1 MLRTGR
7 SIAALVAVAL
17 LWTGAAA
24 SAQEPSG
31 TSRSRARSL
40 HDALSDL
47 QKRGLKIIYSSQVVR
62 PDMRVPIEPRATSLR
77 RVLDELLSPHGLIA
91 QDGPGGT
98 VLIVKNPRARISKPE
113 PRELQPAA
121 PVASIPGG
129 ADAGGAPRFE
139 ETVEV
144 TDVEPGA
151 AMTGP
156 AGFAVR
162 PLEVSSL
169 AGGFEN
175 IFRTVQSLPGVTG
188 TDELGS
194 RIAVRGGSPDQNLT
208 VMDGVEI
215 HSPYRLI
222 FASEDLALV
231 GLASTFNPETI
242 ESFEFIPGAFDV
254 RHGDRLSSL
263 LVVKNRDGSEAAAL
277 QGSAFVGIADANAI
291 VEGKLP
297 RGAGS
302 WLVSARRSHL
312 ELVAERALAA
322 TLPSFH
328 DVQARVSWRPRP
340 RQRVSI
346 VGLAASEQTRL
357 IDSPASDAG
366 NVTKVRNDLLALT
379 FETAV
384 GSRGSSRTIASLSR
398 LADTLGAYERSFD
411 NSRGAN
417 TVDSIATGGLFA
429 FQVSRDIA
437 LRDVAIRQEFVFTPS
452 TRHWFDAGAE
462 AHRLETR
469 WAWRISGA
477 RSQHQAN
484 GSSIR
489 LGASLPGAFDSA
501 LNSYRFGAWLQDRWQ
516 VSPRFVV
523 QPGLRVDRSSVTRQ
537 ITVSPRIS
545 GTVNP
550 GYGLRLDAAFGIH
563 TQSPG
568 YEKVLQSDYFIDL
581 SQARSTNLRA
591 ERALHAVAGLQK
603 VLASGLKVRIDGYYK
618 RLSDL
623 IVGQLEADEERLAR
637 LSGYDVPPALSTAVP
652 TRAQITTLPLNHAT
666 GRAYGMEVY
675 AAHNG
680 GAVAAPLTGWVAYS
694 FGRADR
700 TAYGVTQPF
709 DYDRRHAVNAAAH
722 LRLGARV
729 DVSATGRWATGL
741 PRTPVRGVRLALI
754 DDADDVDGDGNRHE
768 QVPQR
773 DGLGHPV
780 FQPDLGGV
788 ANMNSA
794 RLPHFARLDARLS
807 YRPTWSSERWAFYL
821 DFINVLGSKNIT
833 QIDSALFFDPASDRP
848 GILEGAQ
855 DTGLGYFPSFGIR
868 FWF

>member
-7 SIAALVAVAL
+7 SIAAIVAVAL
-17 LWTGAAA
+17 LAAA
-24 SAQEPSG
+24 GTAYAQEAAAARVE
-31 TSRSRARSL
+31 SRRLEA
-40 HDALSDL
+40 ALADL

-62 PDMRVPIEPRATSLR
+62 PDMRVSVEPRATSLR

-91 QDGPGGT
+91 QAGPGGT
-98 VLIVKNPRARISKPE
+98 VLVVKNPRARISKPE
-113 PRELQPAA
+113 PREVQLAA
-121 PVASIPGG
+121 PVASIPAGG
-129 ADAGGAPRFE
+129 DAGGAPRFE

-144 TDVEPGA
+144 TEVEPRA
-151 AMTGP
+151 ATTGP
-156 AGFAVR
+156 AGFTVR

-175 IFRTVQSLPGVTG
+175 IFRTLQSLPGVTG

-215 HSPYRLI
+215 HNPYRLI

-263 LVVKNRDGSEAAAL
+263 LVVKNREGSQAEAL

-291 VEGKLP
+291 LEGKLP
-297 RGAGS
+297 RGAAGS

-312 ELVAERALAA
+312 DLVAERALGA
-322 TLPSFH
+322 TLPSFQ
-328 DVQARVSWRPRP
+328 DLQARVSWRPRP
-340 RQRVSI
+340 RQRLSI
-346 VGLAASEQTRL
+346 IGLAANERTRF
-357 IDSPASDAG
+357 IDRPASDAG
-366 NVTKVRNDLLALT
+366 NLTKVRNDLLALT
-379 FETAV
+379 FESGV
-384 GSRGSSRTIASLSR
+384 RSRGSSRTIASFSR
-398 LADTLGAYERSFD
+398 LADTLSAYERSFD

-417 TVDSIATGGLFA
+417 TVESIATGGLLA
-429 FQVSRDIA
+429 FQVSRHIA
-437 LRDVAIRQEFVFTPS
+437 LRDVAIRQEFAFKPS

-462 AHRLETR
+462 AHRLDTR
-469 WAWRISGA
+469 WEWRISGA

-489 LGASLPGAFDSA
+489 LGASLPGAFDSSVG
-501 LNSYRFGAWLQDRWQ
+501 SYRVGAWLQDRWQ

-523 QPGLRVDRSSVTRQ
+523 QPGLRVDRSSLTAKPAL
-537 ITVSPRIS
+537 SPRIS
-545 GTVNP
+545 STINP
-550 GYGLRLDAAFGIH
+550 GHGLRIDAALGIH

-581 SQARSTNLRA
+581 SPARSSKLQA

-603 VLASGLKVRIDGYYK
+603 VLESGLKVRIDGYYK

-623 IVGQLEADEERLAR
+623 IVGQLETNEERLAR
-637 LSGYDVPPALSTAVP
+637 LSGYDIPPALWSAVP
-652 TRAQITTLPLNHAT
+652 TGAEITTVPVNHAT

-675 AAHNG
+675 AAHG
-680 GAVAAPLTGWVAYS
+680 GGTAAAPLTGWAAYS

-709 DYDRRHAVNAAAH
+709 DYDRRHSVSAATRM
-722 LRLGARV
+722 RLGARL
-729 DVSATGRWATGL
+729 DLSATGRWATGL

-754 DDADDVDGDGNRHE
+754 ADADDVDGDGNRNE

-773 DGLGHPV
+773 DALGHPV

-788 ANMNSA
+788 ANINSA
-794 RLPHFARLDARLS
+794 RLPHFARLDARLT
-807 YRPTWSSERWAFYL
+807 YRPTWSGERWAFYVDL
-821 DFINVLGSKNIT
+821 INVLNSKNIA

-848 GILEGAQ
+848 GIVEGAQ
-855 DTGLGYFPSFGIR
+855 DTGLGFFPSFGIR